1 MGFGSFEI
9 SSTELSAI
17 EQSDRDTVI
26 EQSHLDTLSLYYS
39 TFAENNVGE
48 RKARLARKKI
58 GIVKVDDFFT
68 LNFWLSLSYA
78 LQQNR
83 NPLSKILDLSL
94 SFLEDAYSGYVNY
107 MYIAFSQC
115 ITIKLCDFPFRSCLQ
130 NQLQIIMNCWK
141 LSGKGEPTHL

>member
-1 MGFGSFEI
+1 M
-9 SSTELSAI
+9 SAI
-17 EQSDRDTVI
+17 EQSDRDTII

-39 TFAENNVGE
+39 PFTENNVGE

-94 SFLEDAYSGYVNY
+94 SFLEDVYSGYVNY
-107 MYIAFSQC
+107 IYIAFS
-115 ITIKLCDFPFRSCLQ
+115 
-130 NQLQIIMNCWK
+130 
-141 LSGKGEPTHL
+141 

>member
-78 LQQNR
+78 L
-83 NPLSKILDLSL
+83 
-94 SFLEDAYSGYVNY
+94 
-107 MYIAFSQC
+107 
-115 ITIKLCDFPFRSCLQ
+115 
-130 NQLQIIMNCWK
+130 
-141 LSGKGEPTHL
+141 